1 MIDRM
6 QADGLGA
13 RLWHL
18 CESLRITASRLN
30 PTASR
35 SVKLDGDGDTHM
47 FRINDWN
54 FSGTIEYVV
63 GALLVLT
70 IVAAAF
76 A

>member
-1 MIDRM
+1 
-6 QADGLGA
+6 
-13 RLWHL
+13 
-18 CESLRITASRLN
+18 
-30 PTASR
+30 
-35 SVKLDGDGDTHM
+35 M
-47 FRINDWN
+47 FRIYDWN